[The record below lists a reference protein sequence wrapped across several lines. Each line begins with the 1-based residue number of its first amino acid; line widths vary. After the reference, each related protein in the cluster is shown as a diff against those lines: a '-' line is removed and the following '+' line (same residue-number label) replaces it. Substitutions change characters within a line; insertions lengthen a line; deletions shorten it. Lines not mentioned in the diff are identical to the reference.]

1 MSGRKLTVQQVA
13 EAVWPTLLDPSPW
26 SSLEDFRDTAVALD
40 DDDGDGSICIKQQWG
55 DSLNPNSHWYLVGL
69 DVLGSPTV
77 LTITGT
83 TTPTAEP
90 KKSSGLTEGV
100 KPADP
105 LRMAGRRS
113 RHETSPMSTGFTEVS
128 SIGNAPGRP
137 GPFRPLVG
145 HAVHGVPPGVDEFV
159 RGRRVVFFRRSSHV
173 DISPLYAI
181 VVALLS
187 ASTAS
192 LEAVEV
198 F

>member
-1 MSGRKLTVQQVA
+1 
-13 EAVWPTLLDPSPW
+13 
-26 SSLEDFRDTAVALD
+26 
-40 DDDGDGSICIKQQWG
+40 
-55 DSLNPNSHWYLVGL
+55 
-69 DVLGSPTV
+69 
-77 LTITGT
+77 
-83 TTPTAEP
+83 
-90 KKSSGLTEGV
+90 
-100 KPADP
+100 
-105 LRMAGRRS
+105 
-113 RHETSPMSTGFTEVS
+113 MSTGFTEVS

-159 RGRRVVFFRRSSHV
+159 RGRRVVFSRRSSHV

-181 VVALLS
+181 VVALLF